1 MLFILIYIHAVFAR
15 GPINCLQHI
24 QKDWP
29 RDGILRVEIIRN
41 AVENYSLNDSYQ
53 KEYHGR
59 QFAEML
65 GISDDIED
73 TPEEIVP
80 PDALLSDD
88 NIHSKLPAFDE
99 SSFNFLASNAT
110 NTNQSIWTA
119 NESSPNETLP
129 RPNSTQSSDK
139 VSSPF
144 ETLSEFELLTKV
156 GKLHNAYTFTGM
168 CYIYILCVWTCR
180 LLFILSFDYIISFLF
195 MYYQNMLLKLR

>member
-41 AVENYSLNDSYQ
+41 AMENYSLNDSYQ

-59 QFAEML
+59 QYAEML
-65 GISDDIED
+65 GISDDNEE
-73 TPEEIVP
+73 TTEEIVP

-88 NIHSKLPAFDE
+88 NIHSKLPGFDE
-99 SSFNFLASNAT
+99 SSLSFLVGNAS
-110 NTNQSIWTA
+110 NTNQSVWTT
-119 NESSPNETLP
+119 NESSPNETSA
-129 RPNSTQSSDK
+129 RPSSTQSSDK
-139 VSSPF
+139 VSPPF

-156 GKLHNAYTFTGM
+156 GKLHIHIHCEREKPNLSYTAI
-168 CYIYILCVWTCR
+168 IYV
-180 LLFILSFDYIISFLF
+180 IICKF
-195 MYYQNMLLKLR
+195 